1 MNSLPMYTTPLGFK
15 PTTERPIPHAK
26 MALLTNSTELVPD
39 SDADSYF
46 FRDLEEHRILLNEA
60 QIKAVRHYKGPLLT
74 LAGAGS
80 GKTTV
85 LVCRVAYLLR
95 VHQVQPANLLLITFS
110 KKAAEEMRE
119 RLTTLPGL
127 HASMTNVMQ
136 VRTFHAFCL
145 RLLRMNGLQQEIL
158 SDGRYQQIVFKRI
171 MLSMGLQDTYQPEV
185 LITLLSSYKMQ
196 LIEVE
201 DLPEGTE
208 EEKEVKKIFLQY
220 EQWKM
225 EQMKID
231 FDDILIKAYQLLL
244 HSPDILRSMQRKFTY
259 ISVDEFQDTNTVQ
272 YEIIKMIAASHQN
285 LMVVGDDDQT
295 IYSFNGARNEFILQF
310 HEQYP
315 TATTVTLDINYRST
329 SSIVGLG
336 NAIIKHNVQRKSKT
350 LLATKESTLKP
361 HYVKPANS
369 DDEADW
375 LINDLRLKVAEGGG
389 QYGDFAILYRTASN
403 SRAIIEQL
411 ILHNLPFVDY
421 GTNDSFY
428 EQWMVKPIIDHL
440 RIAHERRNF
449 EAIEGVLP
457 SLYIGRDQGMR
468 IIQDG
473 EAIQPKK
480 WPLIHLLGLPQL
492 KDFQKD
498 KLKAR
503 IRLIKSL
510 VEMTPLAAIQAI
522 RKDFYDTFLETNKRS
537 KLTQHREML
546 KETLDELESSAKRF
560 NTVEQFLYF
569 IHEVAEKRTEM
580 SRLPKEQYADKISL
594 MTIHKSKG
602 LEFPIV
608 YLLCAIEGN
617 MPHSSALDA
626 SHLDDVKMAGVTGRD
641 KSTAALEE
649 ERRLA
654 YVAVT
659 RAKGELLISSP
670 AFYRGKKAEPSR
682 FLVSAFPGADAGVVT
697 SRSKPAGSFGA
708 AAGAAAAGGRSVAG
722 GAATAGRTATGGAV
736 AGARAATESVAAW
749 LCSATGCK
757 AWSRISSPQES
768 RLAAKACPLCGA
780 GMVKGSREIALR
792 R

>member
-1 MNSLPMYTTPLGFK
+1 MKQVMILTSLSIYPTPLGTK
-15 PTTERPIPHAK
+15 QTIAQPIPHAR
-26 MALLTNSTELVPD
+26 MALLTNSSDFV
-39 SDADSYF
+39 SDADRDAYF
-46 FRDLEEHRILLNEA
+46 FRDLENNQILLNEA
-60 QIKAVRHYKGPLLT
+60 QVQAVRHFKGPLLT

-95 VHQVQPANLLLITFS
+95 VHRVHPSNLLLITFS

-119 RLTTLPGL
+119 RLTSMPGL
-127 HASMTNVMQ
+127 DHSMTNTMQ

-171 MLSMGLQDTYQPEV
+171 ILGMGLQDTYQPEV
-185 LITLLSSYKMQ
+185 LISLLSSFKMQ
-196 LIEVE
+196 LIEIE

-208 EEKEVKKIFLQY
+208 EDKEVKRIFMQY

-225 EQMKID
+225 EQQKID
-231 FDDILIKAYQLLL
+231 FDDILIKAYHLLQQNT
-244 HSPDILRSMQRKFTY
+244 DVLRSLQRKFTY

-272 YEIIKMIAASHQN
+272 YEIIQMIAKNHEN

-310 HEQYP
+310 HEKYP
-315 TATTVTLDINYRST
+315 AATTVTLDINYRST

-350 LLATKESTLKP
+350 LLATKESDRKP
-361 HYVKPANS
+361 QYVKPTNS

-375 LINDLRLKVAEGGG
+375 LINDLQIKVAEGGS

-421 GTNDSFY
+421 GSNDSFY
-428 EQWMVKPIIDHL
+428 DQWMVKPIIDHL
-440 RIAHERRNF
+440 RLAHERRNF

-468 IIQDG
+468 IIQDQ
-473 EAIQPKK
+473 EAIQAKK
-480 WPLIHLLGLPQL
+480 WPLIHLLDLPQL
-492 KDFQKD
+492 KDFQKE
-498 KLKAR
+498 KLKNR

-510 VEMTPLAAIQAI
+510 AAMKPLNAVQAI
-522 RKDFYDTFLETNKRS
+522 RKDFYDAFLETNKRS
-537 KLTQHREML
+537 KLTHHREML

-560 NTVEQFLYF
+560 DTVEQFLYF

-580 SRLPKEQYADKISL
+580 SRLQKEQFANKISL

-641 KSTAALEE
+641 KGTAALEE

-659 RAKGELLISSP
+659 RAKAELLISSP

-682 FLVSAFPGADAGVVT
+682 FLLSAFPGADTAD
-697 SRSKPAGSFGA
+697 SRKPAAAVGVGGA
-708 AAGAAAAGGRSVAG
+708 AARRPPAAGKP
-722 GAATAGRTATGGAV
+722 AAS
-736 AGARAATESVAAW
+736 TERVAAW
-749 LCSATGCK
+749 ICEQAGCK
-757 AWSRISSPQES
+757 AWSRISSPQEAK
-768 RLAAKACPLCGA
+768 LAAKACPLCSA
-780 GMVKGSREIALR
+780 AMVKGSKLI
-792 R
+792 

>member
-1 MNSLPMYTTPLGFK
+1 MSSLSIYPTPSGSK
-15 PTTERPIPHAK
+15 PTFERPIPHAK
-26 MALLTNSTELVPD
+26 MAQLTNSTHFVSKEEQ
-39 SDADSYF
+39 DAFF
-46 FRDLEEHRILLNEA
+46 FRDLEDSQILLNEA
-60 QIKAVRHYKGPLLT
+60 QVQAVRHYKGPLLT

-95 VHQVQPANLLLITFS
+95 VHRVHPSHLLLITFS

-119 RLTTLPGL
+119 RLTSLPGIES
-127 HASMTNVMQ
+127 SMTQSMQ

-145 RLLRMNGLQQEIL
+145 RLLRMNGFQQEIL
-158 SDGRYQQIVFKRI
+158 SDGRFQQIVFKRI

-185 LITLLSSYKMQ
+185 LIALLSSYKMQ
-196 LIEVE
+196 LIEVQ
-201 DLPEGTE
+201 DLPEKTE
-208 EEKEVKKIFLQY
+208 EDQETKKIFMQY

-225 EQMKID
+225 EQQKID
-231 FDDILIKAYQLLL
+231 FDDILLLAYHLLKQNA
-244 HSPDILRSMQRKFTY
+244 DILRSLERKFTY

-272 YEIIKMIAASHQN
+272 YEIIKMIAQNHQN

-315 TATTVTLDINYRST
+315 TAKTVTLDINYRST

-336 NAIIKHNVQRKSKT
+336 NAIIRHNVHRKAKT
-350 LLATKESTLKP
+350 LLATKQSELKP
-361 HYVKPANS
+361 NYVRPASS

-375 LINDLRLKVAEGGG
+375 LIQDLRMKVAEGGG
-389 QYGDFAILYRTASN
+389 LYGDFAILYRTASN

-411 ILHNLPFVDY
+411 IMHNLPFVDY
-421 GTNDSFY
+421 GSNDSFY
-428 EQWMVKPIIDHL
+428 DQWMVKPIIDHL

-468 IIQDG
+468 IIQDQ
-473 EAIQPKK
+473 EAIQAKK

-492 KDFQKD
+492 KEFQKE
-498 KLKAR
+498 KLKSR
-503 IRLIKSL
+503 IKLIKSL
-510 VEMTPLAAIQAI
+510 AEMKPLAAVQTI
-522 RKDFYDTFLETNKRS
+522 RKDFYDSFLETNKRS

-560 NTVEQFLYF
+560 DTVEQFLYF

-580 SRLPKEQYADKISL
+580 SALKKDHAANKISL

-602 LEFPIV
+602 LEFKVV

-626 SHLDDVKMAGVTGRD
+626 GHLDDVKMAGVAGRD
-641 KSTAALEE
+641 KGPAALEE

-659 RAKGELLISSP
+659 RAKAELLISSP
-670 AFYRGKKAEPSR
+670 AYYRGKKAEPSR
-682 FLVSAFPGADAGVVT
+682 FLLSAFSDADAGVAA
-697 SRSKPAGSFGA
+697 SRKPAAAGSGA
-708 AAGAAAAGGRSVAG
+708 AAREAAAGRPAARRLDAG
-722 GAATAGRTATGGAV
+722 AGRE
-736 AGARAATESVAAW
+736 AATEEVAAW
-749 LCSATGCK
+749 VCGQAGCK
-757 AWSRISSPQES
+757 AWARISSPQEA
-768 RLAAKACPLCGA
+768 RLTAKACPLCGGA
-780 GMVKGSREIALR
+780 MVKGR
-792 R
+792 RTVSLARTR

>member
-15 PTTERPIPHAK
+15 PTTERPVPHAK

-39 SDADSYF
+39 TDADSYF
-46 FRDLEEHRILLNEA
+46 FRDLEEHGILLNEA
-60 QIKAVRHYKGPLLT
+60 QIKAVRHFKGPLLT

-127 HASMTNVMQ
+127 HASMANVMQ

-158 SDGRYQQIVFKRI
+158 SDGRFQQIVFKRI

-196 LIEVE
+196 LTDVE
-201 DLPEGTE
+201 DLPESTE
-208 EEKEVKKIFLQY
+208 EEQEVKKIFLQY

-244 HSPDILRSMQRKFTY
+244 HNPDILRSMQRKFTY

-272 YEIIKMIAASHQN
+272 YEIIKMIAAVHQN

-375 LINDLRLKVAEGGG
+375 LIDDIRLKVAEGGN

-403 SRAIIEQL
+403 SRAIIEAL

-421 GTNDSFY
+421 GSNDSFY

-468 IIQDG
+468 IIQDQ
-473 EAIQPKK
+473 EAIQAKK

-492 KDFQKD
+492 KEFQKE

-580 SRLPKEQYADKISL
+580 RMQSKEQFADKISL

-626 SHLDDVKMAGVTGRD
+626 SHLDDVKMAGVAGRD
-641 KSTAALEE
+641 KGTAALEE

-682 FLVSAFPGADAGVVT
+682 FLLSAFPGADGAVT
-697 SRSKPAGSFGA
+697 SRSKPAGGFGP
-708 AAGAAAAGGRSVAG
+708 
-722 GAATAGRTATGGAV
+722 ATGGAV
-736 AGARAATESVAAW
+736 AGGSAATATERVAAW
-749 LCSATGCK
+749 LCGATGCK
-757 AWSRISSPQES
+757 AWSRISSPKEA

-780 GMVKGSREIALR
+780 GMVKGSREIALAR

>member
-1 MNSLPMYTTPLGFK
+1 MYTTPLGFK
-15 PTTERPIPHAK
+15 PTTERPIPHARL
-26 MALLTNSTELVPD
+26 ALITNSTELVPD
-39 SDADSYF
+39 TDADAYF
-46 FRDLEEHRILLNEA
+46 FRELEQHGILLNEA
-60 QIKAVRHYKGPLLT
+60 QIKAVRHVNGPLLT

-85 LVCRVAYLLR
+85 LVCRVAYLVR
-95 VHQVQPANLLLITFS
+95 VHRVQPSSLLLITFS

-119 RLTTLPGL
+119 RLTTMPGL
-127 HASMTNVMQ
+127 DARSASMMQ

-158 SDGRYQQIVFKRI
+158 SDGRYQQIVFKKI

-185 LITLLSSYKMQ
+185 LISLLSSYKMQ
-196 LIEVE
+196 LIAIE

-208 EEKEVKKIFLQY
+208 EEQEVKRIFLQY

-225 EQMKID
+225 EQMRID
-231 FDDILIKAYQLLL
+231 FDDILIKAYELLGQN
-244 HSPDILRSMQRKFTY
+244 PDILRSLQRKFTY
-259 ISVDEFQDTNTVQ
+259 ISVDEFQDTNTIQ
-272 YEIIKMIAASHQN
+272 YEVIKMIAQTHQN

-295 IYSFNGARNEFILQF
+295 IYSFNGARNEFILHF
-310 HEQYP
+310 HKQYP
-315 TATTVTLDINYRST
+315 AATTVTLDINYRST

-375 LINDLRLKVAEGGG
+375 LIQDLRLKVAEGGKR
-389 QYGDFAILYRTASN
+389 YGDFAILYRTASN
-403 SRAIIEQL
+403 SRAIIEAL

-473 EAIQPKK
+473 EAIQAKK

-522 RKDFYDTFLETNKRS
+522 RKDFYDAFLETNKRS
-537 KLTQHREML
+537 KLTHHREML

-560 NTVEQFLYF
+560 DTVEQFLYF

-580 SRLPKEQYADKISL
+580 GRLPKDQFADKISL

-602 LEFPIV
+602 LEFPVV

-626 SHLDDVKMAGVTGRD
+626 GHLDDVKMAGVEARD
-641 KSTAALEE
+641 KASAALEE

-670 AFYRGKKAEPSR
+670 AYYRGKKAEPSR
-682 FLVSAFPGADAGVVT
+682 FLLSAFPDADAGVV
-697 SRSKPAGSFGA
+697 SRSKPAAVGGSA
-708 AAGAAAAGGRSVAG
+708 AASRAAGGRA
-722 GAATAGRTATGGAV
+722 ATGGAV
-736 AGARAATESVAAW
+736 AGAGRAATERVAAW
-749 LCSATGCK
+749 VCGATGCK
-757 AWSRISSPQES
+757 AWSRISSPQEA
-768 RLAAKACPLCGA
+768 RRAAKPCPLCGA
-780 GMVKGSREIALR
+780 GMVKGSREIPLR

>member
-1 MNSLPMYTTPLGFK
+1 MKQVMILTSLSIYPTPLGAK
-15 PTTERPIPHAK
+15 QTTERPIPHARI
-26 MALLTNSTELVPD
+26 ALLTNS
-39 SDADSYF
+39 SDFVSDNDRDAYF
-46 FRDLEEHRILLNEA
+46 FRDLERNRILLNEA
-60 QIKAVRHYKGPLLT
+60 QVQAVRHFQGPLLT

-95 VHQVQPANLLLITFS
+95 VHRVNPGNLLLITFS

-119 RLTTLPGL
+119 RLTAMPGL
-127 HASMTNVMQ
+127 DHSMTHSMQ

-171 MLSMGLQDTYQPEV
+171 MLAMGLQDTYQPEV
-185 LITLLSSYKMQ
+185 LISLLSSYKMQ

-201 DLPEGTE
+201 NLPEGTE
-208 EEKEVKKIFLQY
+208 EDQEVKRIFLQY

-225 EQMKID
+225 EQKKID
-231 FDDILIKAYQLLL
+231 FDDILIKAYHFLQENA
-244 HSPDILRSMQRKFTY
+244 DILRSLQRKFTY

-272 YEIIKMIAASHQN
+272 YEIIKMIAKNHEN

-350 LLATKESTLKP
+350 LLATKESDRKP
-361 HYVKPANS
+361 QYVKPMNS

-375 LINDLRLKVAEGGG
+375 LINDLRIKVAEGGCG
-389 QYGDFAILYRTASN
+389 YGDIAILYRTASN

-421 GTNDSFY
+421 GSNDSFY
-428 EQWMVKPIIDHL
+428 DQWMVKPIIDHL

-449 EAIEGVLP
+449 EAIEGILP

-468 IIQDG
+468 IIQDQ
-473 EAIQPKK
+473 EAIQAKK

-492 KDFQKD
+492 KDFQKE
-498 KLKAR
+498 KLKSR

-510 VEMTPLAAIQAI
+510 AEMKPLAAVQAI
-522 RKDFYDTFLETNKRS
+522 RKDFYDAFLETNKRS
-537 KLTQHREML
+537 KLTHHREML

-560 NTVEQFLYF
+560 DTVEQFLYF

-580 SRLPKEQYADKISL
+580 SERRKDHTANKISL

-626 SHLDDVKMAGVTGRD
+626 SHLDDVKMAGAAGRD
-641 KSTAALEE
+641 KGTAALEE

-659 RAKGELLISSP
+659 RAKAELLISSP
-670 AFYRGKKAEPSR
+670 AYYRGKKVEPSR
-682 FLVSAFPGADAGVVT
+682 FLLSAFPGADSVS
-697 SRSKPAGSFGA
+697 SRKPA
-708 AAGAAAAGGRSVAG
+708 AAGSGPVTRRFDAAPGKAI
-722 GAATAGRTATGGAV
+722 
-736 AGARAATESVAAW
+736 ATERVAAW
-749 LCSATGCK
+749 VCEQAGCK
-757 AWSRISSPQES
+757 AWSRISSPQEA
-768 RLAAKACPLCGA
+768 RLTAKACPLCSA
-780 GMVKGSREIALR
+780 AMVKGSRVVVLTR
-792 R
+792 

>member
-1 MNSLPMYTTPLGFK
+1 MNSLSIYPTPLGAK
-15 PTTERPIPHAK
+15 PAVERMIPHAR
-26 MALLTNSTELVPD
+26 MARLTNSSELVPD
-39 SDADSYF
+39 EDLDAYF
-46 FRDLEEHRILLNEA
+46 FRDLESRQILLNEA
-60 QIKAVRHYKGPLLT
+60 QVQAVRHFKGPLLT

-95 VHQVQPANLLLITFS
+95 VHRVHPSNVLLITFS

-119 RLTTLPGL
+119 RLASLPGL
-127 HASMTNVMQ
+127 DAQMTHAMQ

-145 RLLRMNGLQQEIL
+145 RLLRMNGFQQEIL

-185 LITLLSSYKMQ
+185 LISLLSSYKMQ
-196 LIEVE
+196 LIEVA
-201 DLPEGTE
+201 DLPEETAE
-208 EEKEVKKIFLQY
+208 DQEMKRIFMQY

-231 FDDILIKAYQLLL
+231 FDDILILAYRLLQENA
-244 HSPDILRSMQRKFTY
+244 DILRSLERKFTY

-272 YEIIKMIAASHQN
+272 YEIIKMIARNHQN

-295 IYSFNGARNEFILQF
+295 IYSFNGARNAFILQF

-315 TATTVTLDINYRST
+315 SAATITLDINYRST

-336 NAIIKHNVQRKSKT
+336 NAIIKHNVQRKNKT
-350 LLATKESTLKP
+350 LLATRQSDMKP
-361 HYVKPANS
+361 MYVRPASS

-375 LINDLRLKVAEGGG
+375 LIQDLRLKVAEGGCA
-389 QYGDFAILYRTASN
+389 YGDFAILYRTQSN
-403 SRAIIEQL
+403 ARAIVEQL

-421 GTNDSFY
+421 GSSDSFY
-428 EQWMVKPIIDHL
+428 EQWMLKPIIDHL

-449 EAIEGVLP
+449 EAIEGILP

-468 IIQDG
+468 IIQEQ
-473 EAIQPKK
+473 EAVQAKK

-492 KDFQKD
+492 KDFQKE
-498 KLKAR
+498 KLKSR

-510 VEMTPLAAIQAI
+510 AEMKPLAAIQAI
-522 RKDFYDTFLETNKRS
+522 RKDFYDAFLETNKRS
-537 KLTQHREML
+537 KLTHHREML

-560 NTVEQFLYF
+560 DSVEQFLYF
-569 IHEVAEKRTEM
+569 IHEVAEKRTEL
-580 SRLPKEQYADKISL
+580 STLTKDQAANKISL

-602 LEFPIV
+602 LEFKVV

-617 MPHSSALDA
+617 MPHSSALEA
-626 SHLDDVKMAGVTGRD
+626 NHLNDVQMAGTAGRD
-641 KSTAALEE
+641 KTAAALEE

-659 RAKGELLISSP
+659 RAKAELLISSP
-670 AFYRGKKAEPSR
+670 AYFRGKKAEPSR
-682 FLVSAFPGADAGVVT
+682 FLLSAFPSADTAS
-697 SRSKPAGSFGA
+697 SRKP
-708 AAGAAAAGGRSVAG
+708 AAAAVS
-722 GAATAGRTATGGAV
+722 GAAVPRAAA
-736 AGARAATESVAAW
+736 AAKPAATESVAAW
-749 LCSATGCK
+749 VCGQAGCK

-768 RLAAKACPLCGA
+768 RRSAKACPLCGGA
-780 GMVKGSREIALR
+780 MVKGSRLVPFAARL
-792 R
+792 

>member
-1 MNSLPMYTTPLGFK
+1 MNSIPMYTTPLGNK
-15 PTTERPIPHAK
+15 PTTERPIPHAQL
-26 MALLTNSTELVPD
+26 ALLTNSTKLVPD
-39 SDADSYF
+39 HDSDSYF
-46 FRDLEEHRILLNEA
+46 FRDLEEHGILLNEA
-60 QIKAVRHYKGPLLT
+60 QIKAVRHFKGPLLT

-119 RLTTLPGL
+119 RLTTMPGL
-127 HASMTNVMQ
+127 HASMAGVMQ

-145 RLLRMNGLQQEIL
+145 RILRMNGLQQEIL
-158 SDGRYQQIVFKRI
+158 SDGRFQQIVFKRI

-185 LITLLSSYKMQ
+185 LISLLSSYRMQ

-208 EEKEVKKIFLQY
+208 EEQETKKIFMQY

-225 EQMKID
+225 EQQKID

-244 HSPDILRSMQRKFTY
+244 QNPDILRSLQRKFTY

-272 YEIIKMIAASHQN
+272 YEIVKMIAAAHQN

-310 HEQYP
+310 HEEYP

-336 NAIIKHNVQRKSKT
+336 NAIIQHNKQRKLKT
-350 LLATKESTLKP
+350 LLATKESTHKP

-375 LINDLRLKVAEGGG
+375 LIDDIRLKVAEGGC

-403 SRAIIEQL
+403 SRAIIEGL

-440 RIAHERRNF
+440 RIAQERRNF

-492 KDFQKD
+492 KEFQKE

-522 RKDFYDTFLETNKRS
+522 RKDFYDAFLETNKRS

-580 SRLPKEQYADKISL
+580 RAQSKDQFANKISL

-626 SHLDDVKMAGVTGRD
+626 GHLDDVKMAGVVARD
-641 KSTAALEE
+641 KAAAALEE

-682 FLVSAFPGADAGVVT
+682 FLLSAFPGADAGAVT
-697 SRSKPAGSFGA
+697 SRNKPAGGFSAAGGA
-708 AAGAAAAGGRSVAG
+708 AAGRSVAS
-722 GAATAGRTATGGAV
+722 GAATGGSAGTATE
-736 AGARAATESVAAW
+736 RVAAW

-757 AWSRISSPQES
+757 AWSRISSPQEA

-780 GMVKGSREIALR
+780 GMVKGSREIALAR

>member
-1 MNSLPMYTTPLGFK
+1 MKQVINLTSLSIYPTPLGTK
-15 PTTERPIPHAK
+15 QTIERPIPHAR
-26 MALLTNSTELVPD
+26 MALLTTSSDFVSD
-39 SDADSYF
+39 SDRDAYF
-46 FRDLEEHRILLNEA
+46 FRDLENNQILLNEA
-60 QIKAVRHYKGPLLT
+60 QVQAVRHFKGPLLT

-95 VHQVQPANLLLITFS
+95 VHRVHPSNLLLITFS

-119 RLTTLPGL
+119 RLTSMPGL
-127 HASMTNVMQ
+127 DHSMTNTMQ

-158 SDGRYQQIVFKRI
+158 SDSRYQQIVFKRI
-171 MLSMGLQDTYQPEV
+171 MLGMGLQDTYQPEV
-185 LITLLSSYKMQ
+185 LISLLSSYKMQ
-196 LIEVE
+196 LIDIE

-208 EEKEVKKIFLQY
+208 EDKEVKRIFMQY

-225 EQMKID
+225 EQQKID
-231 FDDILIKAYQLLL
+231 FDDILIKAYHLLQQNA
-244 HSPDILRSMQRKFTY
+244 DVLRSLQRKFTY

-272 YEIIKMIAASHQN
+272 YEIIQMIAKNHEN

-310 HEQYP
+310 HEKYP
-315 TATTVTLDINYRST
+315 AAKTVTLDINYRST

-350 LLATKESTLKP
+350 LLATKESDRKP
-361 HYVKPANS
+361 QYVKPMNS

-375 LINDLRLKVAEGGG
+375 LINDIRIKVAEGGS

-421 GTNDSFY
+421 GSNDSFY
-428 EQWMVKPIIDHL
+428 DQWMVKPIIDHL
-440 RIAHERRNF
+440 RLAHERRNF

-468 IIQDG
+468 IIQDQ
-473 EAIQPKK
+473 EAIQAKK

-492 KDFQKD
+492 KDFQKE
-498 KLKAR
+498 KLKSR
-503 IRLIKSL
+503 IRLLKSL
-510 VEMTPLAAIQAI
+510 ADMKPLEAVQAI
-522 RKDFYDTFLETNKRS
+522 RKDFYDAFLETNKRS
-537 KLTQHREML
+537 KLTHHREML

-560 NTVEQFLYF
+560 DSVEQFLYF

-580 SRLPKEQYADKISL
+580 SRLQKDQFANKISL

-617 MPHSSALDA
+617 MPHSTALDA
-626 SHLDDVKMAGVTGRD
+626 SHLDDVKMAGVVGRD
-641 KSTAALEE
+641 KGTAALEE

-659 RAKGELLISSP
+659 RAKAELLISSP

-682 FLVSAFPGADAGVVT
+682 FLLSAFPGADLLE
-697 SRSKPAGSFGA
+697 SRKPAAAVGSAAARRPA
-708 AAGAAAAGGRSVAG
+708 AAGKPA
-722 GAATAGRTATGGAV
+722 
-736 AGARAATESVAAW
+736 AATERVAAW
-749 LCSATGCK
+749 ICEQAGCK
-757 AWSRISSPQES
+757 AWSRISSPQEAK
-768 RLAAKACPLCGA
+768 LAAKACPLCSA
-780 GMVKGSREIALR
+780 AMVKGSRMVTLTR
-792 R
+792 

>member
-1 MNSLPMYTTPLGFK
+1 MNSLSIYPTPISSKLA
-15 PTTERPIPHAK
+15 TEQKVPHAQ
-26 MALLTNSTELVPD
+26 MARLTNSSDFVPD
-39 SDADSYF
+39 EDRDAYF
-46 FRDLEEHRILLNEA
+46 FRDLEHHRILLNQA
-60 QIKAVRHYKGPLLT
+60 QVQAVRHFKGPLLT

-95 VHQVQPANLLLITFS
+95 VHRVHPSNVLLITFS

-119 RLTTLPGL
+119 RLASLPGL
-127 HASMTNVMQ
+127 DTSMTNSMQ

-145 RLLRMNGLQQEIL
+145 RLLRMNGFNQEIL

-185 LITLLSSYKMQ
+185 LISILSSYKMQ
-196 LIEVE
+196 LIDVS
-201 DLPEGTE
+201 DLPEDTE
-208 EEKEVKKIFLQY
+208 EDQEMKRIFLQY

-231 FDDILIKAYQLLL
+231 FDDILILAYQLLKDNG
-244 HSPDILRSMQRKFTY
+244 DILRSLERKFSY

-272 YEIIKMIAASHQN
+272 YEIIKMIARNHQN

-336 NAIIKHNVQRKSKT
+336 NAIIKHNVQRKNKT
-350 LLATKESTLKP
+350 LLATKQSETKP
-361 HYVKPANS
+361 LYVRPASS

-375 LINDLRLKVAEGGG
+375 LINDIRVKVAEGGCT
-389 QYGDFAILYRTASN
+389 YGDCAILYRTQSN

-421 GTNDSFY
+421 GSSDSFY

-468 IIQDG
+468 IIQEQ
-473 EAIQPKK
+473 EAIQAKK

-498 KLKAR
+498 KLKSR
-503 IRLIKSL
+503 IRLIKTL
-510 VEMTPLAAIQAI
+510 AEMKPLAAIQAI
-522 RKDFYDTFLETNKRS
+522 RKDFYDAFLETNKRS
-537 KLTQHREML
+537 KLTHHREML

-560 NTVEQFLYF
+560 DSVEQFLYF
-569 IHEVAEKRTEM
+569 IHEVAIKRTEM
-580 SRLPKEQYADKISL
+580 SALQKGHAANRVSL

-602 LEFPIV
+602 LEFKVV

-617 MPHSSALDA
+617 MPHSSALEA
-626 SHLDDVKMAGVTGRD
+626 NQLNDVQLAGVTARD
-641 KSTAALEE
+641 KTAAALEE

-659 RAKGELLISSP
+659 RAKAELLISSP
-670 AFYRGKKAEPSR
+670 AYYRGKKAEPSR
-682 FLVSAFPGADAGVVT
+682 FLLSAFPGADVT
-697 SRSKPAGSFGA
+697 DSRKPAAVAVTKTAAPRTA
-708 AAGAAAAGGRSVAG
+708 AAPAKPAP
-722 GAATAGRTATGGAV
+722 
-736 AGARAATESVAAW
+736 TELVAAW
-749 LCSATGCK
+749 ICGQAGCK

-768 RLAAKACPLCGA
+768 RLAAKACPLCGGA
-780 GMVKGSREIALR
+780 MVKGSRLVPLAR
-792 R
+792 

>member
-1 MNSLPMYTTPLGFK
+1 MYTTPLGFK
-15 PTTERPIPHAK
+15 PTTERPVPHAK

-39 SDADSYF
+39 TDADSYF
-46 FRDLEEHRILLNEA
+46 FRDLEEHGILLNEA
-60 QIKAVRHYKGPLLT
+60 QIKAVRHFKGPLLT

-127 HASMTNVMQ
+127 HASMANVMQ

-158 SDGRYQQIVFKRI
+158 SDGRFQQIVFKRI

-196 LIEVE
+196 LTDVE
-201 DLPEGTE
+201 DLPESTE
-208 EEKEVKKIFLQY
+208 EEQEVKKIFLQY

-244 HSPDILRSMQRKFTY
+244 YNPDILRSMQRKFTY

-272 YEIIKMIAASHQN
+272 YEIIKMIAAVHQN

-375 LINDLRLKVAEGGG
+375 LIDDIRLKVAEDGN

-403 SRAIIEQL
+403 SRAIIEAL

-421 GTNDSFY
+421 GSNDSFY

-468 IIQDG
+468 IIQDQ
-473 EAIQPKK
+473 EAIQAKK

-492 KDFQKD
+492 KEFQKE

-580 SRLPKEQYADKISL
+580 RMQSKEQFADKISL

-626 SHLDDVKMAGVTGRD
+626 SHLDDVKMAGVAGRD
-641 KSTAALEE
+641 KGTAALEE

-682 FLVSAFPGADAGVVT
+682 FLLSAFPGADGAVT
-697 SRSKPAGSFGA
+697 SRSKPAGGFGP
-708 AAGAAAAGGRSVAG
+708 
-722 GAATAGRTATGGAV
+722 ATGGAV
-736 AGARAATESVAAW
+736 AGGSAATATERVAAW
-749 LCSATGCK
+749 LCGATRCK
-757 AWSRISSPQES
+757 AWSRISSPKEA
-768 RLAAKACPLCGA
+768 RLAAKACPLCGT
-780 GMVKGSREIALR
+780 GMVKGSREIALAR

>member
-1 MNSLPMYTTPLGFK
+1 MSSLSIYPTPLGSK
-15 PTTERPIPHAK
+15 PTLEQPIPHAS
-26 MALLTNSTELVPD
+26 MAQLTNS
-39 SDADSYF
+39 SDFVSNEDQDAFF
-46 FRDLEEHRILLNEA
+46 FRDLERSQILLNEA
-60 QIKAVRHYKGPLLT
+60 QVQAVRHYKGPLLT

-85 LVCRVAYLLR
+85 LVCRAAYLLR
-95 VHQVQPANLLLITFS
+95 VHRVHPSHLLLITFS

-119 RLTTLPGL
+119 RLTSLPGL
-127 HASMTNVMQ
+127 DGSMTQAMQ

-145 RLLRMNGLQQEIL
+145 RLLRINGFQQEIL

-185 LITLLSSYKMQ
+185 LIALLSSYKMQ
-196 LIEVE
+196 LIEVS
-201 DLPEGTE
+201 DLPEQTE
-208 EEKEVKKIFLQY
+208 EDQEMKKIFLQY

-225 EQMKID
+225 EQHKMD
-231 FDDILIKAYQLLL
+231 FDDILLMAYQLLKQNA
-244 HSPDILRSMQRKFTY
+244 DILRSLERKFAY

-272 YEIIKMIAASHQN
+272 YEIIQMIAQNHQN

-310 HEQYP
+310 HQKYP
-315 TATTVTLDINYRST
+315 AAKMVTLDINYRST

-336 NAIIKHNVQRKSKT
+336 NAIIRHNIQRKSKT
-350 LLATKESTLKP
+350 LLATKQSDLKP
-361 HYVKPANS
+361 LYVRPSSS

-375 LINDLRLKVAEGGG
+375 LVNDLRIKVAEGGKS
-389 QYGDFAILYRTASN
+389 YGDFAILYRTANN

-421 GTNDSFY
+421 GSNDSFY
-428 EQWMVKPIIDHL
+428 DQWMVKPIIDHL

-468 IIQDG
+468 IIQDQ

-492 KDFQKD
+492 KEFQKE
-498 KLKAR
+498 KLKSR
-503 IRLIKSL
+503 IKLIKSL
-510 VEMTPLAAIQAI
+510 AEMKPLAAVQAI

-537 KLTQHREML
+537 KLTHHREML

-560 NTVEQFLYF
+560 DTVEQFLYF

-580 SRLPKEQYADKISL
+580 SALKKDQAANRISL

-602 LEFPIV
+602 LEFGVV

-626 SHLDDVKMAGVTGRD
+626 GHLDDVKMAGVAGRD
-641 KSTAALEE
+641 KGPAALEE

-659 RAKGELLISSP
+659 RAKAELLISSP
-670 AFYRGKKAEPSR
+670 AYYRGKKAEPSR
-682 FLVSAFPGADAGVVT
+682 FLLSAFPGADAGVVT
-697 SRSKPAGSFGA
+697 SRKPAAAGLGGARRFDA
-708 AAGAAAAGGRSVAG
+708 AAGAG
-722 GAATAGRTATGGAV
+722 TAT
-736 AGARAATESVAAW
+736 EEVAAW
-749 LCSATGCK
+749 LCSQAGCK
-757 AWSRISSPQES
+757 AWSRISSPQEA
-768 RLAAKACPLCGA
+768 RLTAKACPLCGA
-780 GMVKGSREIALR
+780 AMVKGKRTVSLARSR
-792 R
+792 

>member
-1 MNSLPMYTTPLGFK
+1 
-15 PTTERPIPHAK
+15 
-26 MALLTNSTELVPD
+26 MALLTNS
-39 SDADSYF
+39 SDFVSDEDRDAYF
-46 FRDLEEHRILLNEA
+46 FRDLEHSGILLNEP
-60 QIKAVRHYKGPLLT
+60 QVQAVRHFKGPLLT

-95 VHQVQPANLLLITFS
+95 VHRVHPGNLLLITFS

-119 RLTTLPGL
+119 RLTSLPGL
-127 HASMTNVMQ
+127 DSSMTSVMQ

-145 RLLRMNGLQQEIL
+145 RMLRMNGLNQDIL

-171 MLSMGLQDTYQPEV
+171 MLDMGLQDTYQPEV
-185 LITLLSSYKMQ
+185 LISLLSSYTMQ
-196 LIEVE
+196 LVEV
-201 DLPEGTE
+201 DKLPESTE
-208 EEKEVKKIFLQY
+208 EEQEIKRIFLQY

-225 EQMKID
+225 EQHKID
-231 FDDILIKAYQLLL
+231 FDDILVKAYHLLQQN
-244 HSPDILRSMQRKFTY
+244 SDILRSLQRKFTY

-272 YEIIKMIAASHQN
+272 YEIIKMIATHHEN

-295 IYSFNGARNEFILQF
+295 IYSFNGARNQFILQF

-315 TATTVTLDINYRST
+315 AAQTVTLDINYRST

-350 LLATKESTLKP
+350 LLATKQSECKP
-361 HYVKPANS
+361 QYVRPSSS

-375 LINDLRLKVAEGGG
+375 LIQDLRLKVAEGGLLF
-389 QYGDFAILYRTASN
+389 GDFAILYRTASN

-421 GTNDSFY
+421 GSNDSFY
-428 EQWMVKPIIDHL
+428 DQWMVKPIIDHL
-440 RIAHERRNF
+440 RLAHERRNF

-457 SLYIGRDQGMR
+457 SLYIGREQGMR
-468 IIQDG
+468 IIQNQ
-473 EAIQPKK
+473 EAIQAKK

-492 KDFQKD
+492 KDFQKE

-510 VEMTPLAAIQAI
+510 AEMKPAAAVQAI
-522 RKDFYDTFLETNKRS
+522 RKDFYDSFLETNKRS
-537 KLTQHREML
+537 KLTHHREML

-560 NTVEQFLYF
+560 DTVEQFLYF

-580 SRLPKEQYADKISL
+580 SLQKKEHAANKISL

-608 YLLCAIEGN
+608 YLLCAVEGN

-626 SHLDDVKMAGVTGRD
+626 GHLEDVRIVAAAGQG
-641 KSTAALEE
+641 KAPAALEE

-659 RAKGELLISSP
+659 RAKAELLISSP
-670 AFYRGKKAEPSR
+670 AFFRGKKAEPSR
-682 FLVSAFPGADAGVVT
+682 FLVSAFTGADTALD
-697 SRSKPAGSFGA
+697 SRKPA
-708 AAGAAAAGGRSVAG
+708 AAGSSPTPARRPTAAFVKPAAA
-722 GAATAGRTATGGAV
+722 
-736 AGARAATESVAAW
+736 EQVAAW
-749 LCSATGCK
+749 ICQQAGCK
-757 AWSRISSPQES
+757 AWSRISSPQEA
-768 RLAAKACPLCGA
+768 RLAAKECPLCRGA
-780 GMVKGSREIALR
+780 MAKGTRMV
-792 R
+792 

>member
-1 MNSLPMYTTPLGFK
+1 MSSLSIYPTPLGSK
-15 PTTERPIPHAK
+15 PTLERPIPHAS
-26 MALLTNSTELVPD
+26 MAQLTNS
-39 SDADSYF
+39 SDFVSNEDQDAFF
-46 FRDLEEHRILLNEA
+46 FRDLERSQILLNEA
-60 QIKAVRHYKGPLLT
+60 QVQAVRHFKGPLLT

-95 VHQVQPANLLLITFS
+95 VHRVHPSHLLLITFS

-119 RLTTLPGL
+119 RLTSIPGL
-127 HASMTNVMQ
+127 DGSMTQAMQ

-145 RLLRMNGLQQEIL
+145 RLLRMNGFQQEIL

-185 LITLLSSYKMQ
+185 LIALLSSYKMQ
-196 LIEVE
+196 LIEIS
-201 DLPEGTE
+201 DLPEQTE
-208 EEKEVKKIFLQY
+208 EDQEMKKIFLQY

-225 EQMKID
+225 EQHKMD
-231 FDDILIKAYQLLL
+231 FDDILLMAYQLLKQNA
-244 HSPDILRSMQRKFTY
+244 DILRSLERKFAY

-272 YEIIKMIAASHQN
+272 YEIIQMIAQNHQN

-310 HEQYP
+310 HQKYP
-315 TATTVTLDINYRST
+315 TAKTVTLDINYRST

-336 NAIIKHNVQRKSKT
+336 NAIIRHNIQRKSKT
-350 LLATKESTLKP
+350 LLATKQSDLKP
-361 HYVKPANS
+361 LYVRPSSS

-375 LINDLRLKVAEGGG
+375 LVNDLRIKVAEGGKS
-389 QYGDFAILYRTASN
+389 YGDFAILYRTANN

-421 GTNDSFY
+421 GSNDSFY
-428 EQWMVKPIIDHL
+428 DQWMVKPIIDHL

-468 IIQDG
+468 IIQDQ

-492 KDFQKD
+492 KEFQKE
-498 KLKAR
+498 KLKSR
-503 IRLIKSL
+503 IKLIKSL
-510 VEMTPLAAIQAI
+510 ADMKPLTAVQAI

-537 KLTQHREML
+537 KLTHHREML

-560 NTVEQFLYF
+560 DSVEQFLYF

-580 SRLPKEQYADKISL
+580 SALKKDQAANRISL

-602 LEFPIV
+602 LEFSVV

-626 SHLDDVKMAGVTGRD
+626 GHLDDVKMAGVAGRD
-641 KSTAALEE
+641 KGPAALEE

-659 RAKGELLISSP
+659 RAKAELLISSP
-670 AFYRGKKAEPSR
+670 AYYRGKKAEPSR
-682 FLVSAFPGADAGVVT
+682 FLLSAFPGADAGIVT
-697 SRSKPAGSFGA
+697 SRKPAAAGISGTRRFDA
-708 AAGAAAAGGRSVAG
+708 AAGA
-722 GAATAGRTATGGAV
+722 GAAT
-736 AGARAATESVAAW
+736 EEVAAW
-749 LCSATGCK
+749 LCSQAGCK
-757 AWSRISSPQES
+757 AWSRISSPQEA
-768 RLAAKACPLCGA
+768 RLTAKACPLCGA
-780 GMVKGSREIALR
+780 AMVKGKRTVSLARSR
-792 R
+792 

>member
-1 MNSLPMYTTPLGFK
+1 MIVNSLPIYLTPLGSE
-15 PTTERPIPHAK
+15 TTTQRSIPHAR
-26 MALLTNSTELVPD
+26 MALLTNS
-39 SDADSYF
+39 SDFVSNEDRDAFF
-46 FRDLEEHRILLNEA
+46 FRDLERNQILLNEA
-60 QIKAVRHYKGPLLT
+60 QVQAVRHFKGPLLT

-95 VHQVQPANLLLITFS
+95 VHRIHPTNVLLITFS

-119 RLTTLPGL
+119 RLTSLPGL
-127 HASMTNVMQ
+127 DSRMTHSMQ

-145 RLLRMNGLQQEIL
+145 RLLRMNGFNQEIL

-171 MLSMGLQDTYQPEV
+171 MLGMGLQDTYQPEV
-185 LITLLSSYKMQ
+185 LISLLSSYKMQ
-196 LIEVE
+196 LIEVH
-201 DLPEGTE
+201 DLPEETE
-208 EEKEVKKIFLQY
+208 EDKEMKRIFIQY

-225 EQMKID
+225 EQQKID
-231 FDDILIKAYQLLL
+231 FDDILILAYHLLKQNA
-244 HSPDILRSMQRKFTY
+244 DILRSLERKFTY

-272 YEIIKMIAASHQN
+272 YEIIKMIAKNHEN

-315 TATTVTLDINYRST
+315 AATTITLDINYRST

-336 NAIIKHNVQRKSKT
+336 NAIIKHNVQRKNKT
-350 LLATKESTLKP
+350 LLATKQSEIKP
-361 HYVKPANS
+361 QYIRPSSS

-375 LINDLRLKVAEGGG
+375 LINDLKIKIAESGSR
-389 QYGDFAILYRTASN
+389 YGDFAILYRTASN

-421 GTNDSFY
+421 GSNDSFY
-428 EQWMVKPIIDHL
+428 DQWMVKPIIDHL
-440 RIAHERRNF
+440 RLAHERRNF
-449 EAIEGVLP
+449 EAMEGVLP

-468 IIQDG
+468 IIQDQ
-473 EAIQPKK
+473 EAIQAKK

-492 KDFQKD
+492 KNFQKE
-498 KLKAR
+498 KLKNR

-510 VEMTPLAAIQAI
+510 AEMKPLAAVQAI
-522 RKDFYDTFLETNKRS
+522 RKDFYDAFLETNKRS
-537 KLTQHREML
+537 KLTHHREML

-560 NTVEQFLYF
+560 DTVEQFLYF

-580 SRLPKEQYADKISL
+580 SALKKDNAANKISL

-602 LEFPIV
+602 LEFKVV

-626 SHLDDVKMAGVTGRD
+626 GHLNDVQMAGVAGRD
-641 KSTAALEE
+641 KGPAALEE

-659 RAKGELLISSP
+659 RAKAELLISSP
-670 AFYRGKKAEPSR
+670 AYYRGKKAEPSR
-682 FLVSAFPGADAGVVT
+682 FLLSAFPGADSVD
-697 SRSKPAGSFGA
+697 SRKPAGAATQPAARRSA
-708 AAGAAAAGGRSVAG
+708 AAGKPA
-722 GAATAGRTATGGAV
+722 
-736 AGARAATESVAAW
+736 AATERVAAW
-749 LCSATGCK
+749 ICGQAGCK
-757 AWSRISSPQES
+757 AWSRISSPQEAK
-768 RLAAKACPLCGA
+768 LAAKACPLCSGA
-780 GMVKGSREIALR
+780 MVKGSRMVLLTR
-792 R
+792 

>member
-1 MNSLPMYTTPLGFK
+1 MKQVMIVNSLPIYLTPLGSE
-15 PTTERPIPHAK
+15 TTTQRSIPHAR
-26 MALLTNSTELVPD
+26 MALLTNS
-39 SDADSYF
+39 SDFVSNEDRDAFF
-46 FRDLEEHRILLNEA
+46 FRDLERNQILLNEA
-60 QIKAVRHYKGPLLT
+60 QVQAVRHFKGPLLT

-95 VHQVQPANLLLITFS
+95 VHRIHPTNVLLITFS

-119 RLTTLPGL
+119 RLTSLPGL
-127 HASMTNVMQ
+127 DSRMTHSMQ

-145 RLLRMNGLQQEIL
+145 RLLRMNGFNQEIL

-171 MLSMGLQDTYQPEV
+171 MLGMGLQDTYQPEV
-185 LITLLSSYKMQ
+185 LISLLSSYKMQ
-196 LIEVE
+196 LIEVH
-201 DLPEGTE
+201 DLPEETE
-208 EEKEVKKIFLQY
+208 EDKEMKRIFIQY

-225 EQMKID
+225 EQQKID
-231 FDDILIKAYQLLL
+231 FDDILILAYHLLKQNA
-244 HSPDILRSMQRKFTY
+244 DILRSLERKFTY

-272 YEIIKMIAASHQN
+272 YEIIKMIAKNHEN

-315 TATTVTLDINYRST
+315 AATTITLDINYRST

-336 NAIIKHNVQRKSKT
+336 NAIIKHNVQRKNKT
-350 LLATKESTLKP
+350 LLATKQSEIKP
-361 HYVKPANS
+361 QYIRPSSS

-375 LINDLRLKVAEGGG
+375 LINDLKIKIAESGSR
-389 QYGDFAILYRTASN
+389 YGDFAILYRTASN

-421 GTNDSFY
+421 GSNDSFY
-428 EQWMVKPIIDHL
+428 DQWMVKPIIDHL
-440 RIAHERRNF
+440 RLAHERRNF
-449 EAIEGVLP
+449 EAMEGVLP

-468 IIQDG
+468 IIQDQ
-473 EAIQPKK
+473 EAIQAKK

-492 KDFQKD
+492 KNFQKE
-498 KLKAR
+498 KLKNR

-510 VEMTPLAAIQAI
+510 AEMKPLAAVQAI
-522 RKDFYDTFLETNKRS
+522 RKDFYDAFLETNKRS
-537 KLTQHREML
+537 KLTHHREML

-560 NTVEQFLYF
+560 DTVEQFLYF

-580 SRLPKEQYADKISL
+580 SALKKDNAANKISL

-602 LEFPIV
+602 LEFKVV

-626 SHLDDVKMAGVTGRD
+626 GHLNDVQMAGVAGRD
-641 KSTAALEE
+641 KGPAALEE

-659 RAKGELLISSP
+659 RAKAELLISSP
-670 AFYRGKKAEPSR
+670 AYYRGKKAEPSR
-682 FLVSAFPGADAGVVT
+682 FLLSAFPGADSVD
-697 SRSKPAGSFGA
+697 SRKPAGAATQPAARRSA
-708 AAGAAAAGGRSVAG
+708 AAGKPA
-722 GAATAGRTATGGAV
+722 
-736 AGARAATESVAAW
+736 AATERVAAW
-749 LCSATGCK
+749 ICGQAGCK
-757 AWSRISSPQES
+757 AWSRISSPQEAK
-768 RLAAKACPLCGA
+768 LAAKACPLCSGA
-780 GMVKGSREIALR
+780 MVKGSRMVLLTR
-792 R
+792 

>member
-1 MNSLPMYTTPLGFK
+1 MKQVMILTSLSIYPTPLGTK
-15 PTTERPIPHAK
+15 QTTERPIPHAR
-26 MALLTNSTELVPD
+26 MALLTNSSNFV
-39 SDADSYF
+39 SDADRDAYF
-46 FRDLEEHRILLNEA
+46 FRDLESHQILLNEA
-60 QIKAVRHYKGPLLT
+60 QVQAVRHFKGPLLT

-95 VHQVQPANLLLITFS
+95 VHRVHPSNLLLITFS

-119 RLTTLPGL
+119 RLTSMPGL
-127 HASMTNVMQ
+127 DHSITNTMQ

-185 LITLLSSYKMQ
+185 LISLLSSYKMQ

-208 EEKEVKKIFLQY
+208 EDKEVKRIFMQY

-225 EQMKID
+225 EQQKID
-231 FDDILIKAYQLLL
+231 FDDILIKAYHLLRQNT
-244 HSPDILRSMQRKFTY
+244 DVLRSLQRKFTY

-272 YEIIKMIAASHQN
+272 YEIIQMIAKDHEN

-315 TATTVTLDINYRST
+315 AAKTVTLDINYRST

-336 NAIIKHNVQRKSKT
+336 NAIIKHNIQRKSKT
-350 LLATKESTLKP
+350 LLATKESDRKP
-361 HYVKPANS
+361 QYVKPMNS

-375 LINDLRLKVAEGGG
+375 LINDLRIKVAEGGS

-421 GTNDSFY
+421 GSNDSFY
-428 EQWMVKPIIDHL
+428 DQWMVKPIIDHL
-440 RIAHERRNF
+440 RLAHERRNF

-468 IIQDG
+468 IIQDQ
-473 EAIQPKK
+473 EAIQAKK

-492 KDFQKD
+492 KDFQKE
-498 KLKAR
+498 KLKSR

-510 VEMTPLAAIQAI
+510 ADMKPLDAVQAI

-537 KLTQHREML
+537 KLTSHREML

-560 NTVEQFLYF
+560 DSVEQFLYF

-580 SRLPKEQYADKISL
+580 SRLQKEQFANKISL

-617 MPHSSALDA
+617 LPHSSALDA
-626 SHLDDVKMAGVTGRD
+626 GHLDDVKMAGVTGRD
-641 KSTAALEE
+641 KGTAALEE

-659 RAKGELLISSP
+659 RAKAELLISSP

-682 FLVSAFPGADAGVVT
+682 FLLSAFPGADPVV
-697 SRSKPAGSFGA
+697 SREP
-708 AAGAAAAGGRSVAG
+708 AAAAGSAAARRPAAAG
-722 GAATAGRTATGGAV
+722 KPA
-736 AGARAATESVAAW
+736 AATERVAAW
-749 LCSATGCK
+749 ICEQAGCK
-757 AWSRISSPQES
+757 AWSRISSPQEAK
-768 RLAAKACPLCGA
+768 LAAKACPLCSA
-780 GMVKGSREIALR
+780 AMVKGSRMVTLTR
-792 R
+792 